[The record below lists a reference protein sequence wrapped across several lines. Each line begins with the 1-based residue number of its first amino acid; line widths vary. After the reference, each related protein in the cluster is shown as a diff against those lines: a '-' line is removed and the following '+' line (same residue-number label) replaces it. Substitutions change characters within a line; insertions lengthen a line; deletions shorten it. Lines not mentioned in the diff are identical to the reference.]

1 MSSSGSR
8 ELLEAARKRLASAKS
23 QVSAATKNMKA
34 VMASAQTMCDAAD
47 KEYKEANAAL
57 EEAEKKYEVIDIDA
71 DDLGNSGQ
79 EGINKRKKT
88 LANSSPTSVAIS
100 SFPREVTVVGCGLPE
115 VNGIYLK
122 EDDGDNF
129 PTYKKQGMWKR
140 QSNVTKIFK
149 LTGPPQGGLWFISY
163 GLISSSGAESD
174 DCLCLYYSNAGCSV
188 PPKDGWE
195 SYSSECGQHTVPKLT
210 Y

>member
-1 MSSSGSR
+1 MSLSAGSR
-8 ELLEAARKRLASAKS
+8 EVLEAARKRLASAKS

-34 VMASAQTMCDAAD
+34 VNDMKEGAQTMCDAAD
-47 KEYKEANAAL
+47 KEYEEAKAAL

-71 DDLGNSGQ
+71 DDVGNSGQ

-122 EDDGDNF
+122 EDDGDSF

-140 QSNVTKIFK
+140 QVVLYK
-149 LTGPPQGGLWFISY
+149 LTGPPLGGTW
-163 GLISSSGAESD
+163 LIGYHAESD
-174 DCLCLYYSNAGCSV
+174 DCLCLYYSNADRNV